1 MKRSGAIKRTT
12 ALKRRAS
19 VKAVNTK
26 RKATAFAHAY
36 HSKERVAFI
45 KELPCVVCASIFGP
59 FTPAV
64 PSDNAH
70 TGKAPG
76 KGLKAHY
83 SAIVPL
89 CRNHHRR
96 YDEHRAPFDISGN
109 RAALPEWA
117 ALVERKWVGSQR

>member
-1 MKRSGAIKRTT
+1 MRRKEGTT
-12 ALKRRAS
+12 GLKRRTP
-19 VKAVNTK
+19 VKAVNAK
-26 RKATAFAHAY
+26 RKATAFARAY

-45 KELPCVVCASIFGP
+45 RGLLCIACVSVLGP

-83 SAIVPL
+83 STIVPL

-96 YDEHRAPFDISGN
+96 YDEHRKPFDIAAT
-109 RAALPEWA
+109 RAALQQAA
-117 ALVERKWVGSQR
+117 ALIELMWIGSQR